1 MRYARMA
8 LLLATAACAMA
19 VATPAPGQAVSTG
32 ASAYSN
38 SVAAAPKM
46 RHATRRLDTAQAQ
59 IHPERAPGYGSMQA
73 IGHWRP
79 TQDDLQPTEGDVE
92 KIDKDNQQ
100 LDLPASQNEI
110 TGAGQVQSEE
120 DALTNRI
127 RRSNPALDSEIMD
140 ICPSCGS
147 AEDAR
152 VHQRSWPTYNGSN
165 HKPTQ
170 YEPKALHQQ
179 DVTRRQVRETNL
191 YDRLTSNQIR
201 GRRPAPAP

>member
-1 MRYARMA
+1 MA

-59 IHPERAPGYGSMQA
+59 IHPERAPGHGSMQA

-92 KIDKDNQQ
+92 KIDKDDQQ
-100 LDLPASQNEI
+100 LDLPASQDDI
-110 TGAGQVQSEE
+110 TGAGPLGSKE
-120 DALTNRI
+120 DDLTNRI
-127 RRSNPALDSEIMD
+127 GQDNTALDGEITD
-140 ICPSCGS
+140 ICPSCGG
-147 AEDAR
+147 AEDAP
-152 VHQRSWPTYNGSN
+152 VHQRSWRI
-165 HKPTQ
+165 Q
-170 YEPKALHQQ
+170 
-179 DVTRRQVRETNL
+179 
-191 YDRLTSNQIR
+191 R
-201 GRRPAPAP
+201 GHRPPRAP

>member
-46 RHATRRLDTAQAQ
+46 RRATRRLDTAQAQ

-100 LDLPASQNEI
+100 LDLPASQDDI
-110 TGAGQVQSEE
+110 TGAGQ
-120 DALTNRI
+120 DALTKRI
-127 RRSNPALDSEIMD
+127 GQDNPRVDSEIND
-140 ICPSCGS
+140 ICPICGGG
-147 AEDAR
+147 EDAPVR
-152 VHQRSWPTYNGSN
+152 HRPSPIYNGRN
-165 HKPTQ
+165 HQPT
-170 YEPKALHQQ
+170 K
-179 DVTRRQVRETNL
+179 DETDRL
-191 YDRLTSNQIR
+191 YDQVMSTSNQILR
-201 GRRPAPAP
+201 QHPARTP

>member
-73 IGHWRP
+73 IGHWRW
-79 TQDDLQPTEGDVE
+79 G
-92 KIDKDNQQ
+92 
-100 LDLPASQNEI
+100 ASRLAE
-110 TGAGQVQSEE
+110 TSG
-120 DALTNRI
+120 
-127 RRSNPALDSEIMD
+127 
-140 ICPSCGS
+140 CG
-147 AEDAR
+147 
-152 VHQRSWPTYNGSN
+152 N
-165 HKPTQ
+165 
-170 YEPKALHQQ
+170 
-179 DVTRRQVRETNL
+179 
-191 YDRLTSNQIR
+191 
-201 GRRPAPAP
+201 

>member
-1 MRYARMA
+1 MRYAHIT

-46 RHATRRLDTAQAQ
+46 RHATRRLDTAQVQ

-100 LDLPASQNEI
+100 LDLPASQDDI
-110 TGAGQVQSEE
+110 TGAGQ
-120 DALTNRI
+120 DALTKRI
-127 RRSNPALDSEIMD
+127 GQDNPRVDSEIND
-140 ICPSCGS
+140 ICPRC
-147 AEDAR
+147 AAHLRRRRDA
-152 VHQRSWPTYNGSN
+152 VGI
-165 HKPTQ
+165 
-170 YEPKALHQQ
+170 
-179 DVTRRQVRETNL
+179 RR
-191 YDRLTSNQIR
+191 
-201 GRRPAPAP
+201 GAG